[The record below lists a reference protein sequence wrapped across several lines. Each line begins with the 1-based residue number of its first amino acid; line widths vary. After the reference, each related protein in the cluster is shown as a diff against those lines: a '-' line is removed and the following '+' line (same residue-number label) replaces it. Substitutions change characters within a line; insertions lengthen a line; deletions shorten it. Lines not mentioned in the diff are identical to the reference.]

1 MPMNTN
7 EYQDVLDHV
16 VTIVKQARTNAVQ
29 KASAEMVRMYWLIG
43 NQIVERSEWGNKFVD
58 TLSRDIR
65 AAFPGV
71 KGFSPRSLKY
81 MAKFAREVDSQLC
94 SSYCTIPWGHIMKL
108 LDKTEPGEMRE
119 WYREAIVENG
129 WSQIVLDHQIDLHL
143 YERQALAGKVTNFD
157 RTLPAPNSEL
167 AQQALKDPY
176 IFDFIT
182 AKQNQ
187 QEHDIEEQM
196 LSNVTNL
203 LLELGTG
210 FAFMGRQYHLAV
222 GKEDFYIDLLFYNT
236 MLHCYIVIELK
247 NGRFKPE
254 YTGKLSFYVSAVNGE
269 LRGPSDGP
277 TIGLLL
283 CKSKDDVVARYAL
296 QDINQPI
303 GVSEYRLSDALPDDL
318 SSCLPSPE
326 DLESH
331 L

>member
-1 MPMNTN
+1 
-7 EYQDVLDHV
+7 
-16 VTIVKQARTNAVQ
+16 
-29 KASAEMVRMYWLIG
+29 
-43 NQIVERSEWGNKFVD
+43 
-58 TLSRDIR
+58 
-65 AAFPGV
+65 
-71 KGFSPRSLKY
+71 
-81 MAKFAREVDSQLC
+81 
-94 SSYCTIPWGHIMKL
+94 
-108 LDKTEPGEMRE
+108 
-119 WYREAIVENG
+119 
-129 WSQIVLDHQIDLHL
+129 
-143 YERQALAGKVTNFD
+143 
-157 RTLPAPNSEL
+157 
-167 AQQALKDPY
+167 
-176 IFDFIT
+176 
-182 AKQNQ
+182 
-187 QEHDIEEQM
+187 
-196 LSNVTNL
+196 
-203 LLELGTG
+203 
-210 FAFMGRQYHLAV
+210 MGRQYHLAV

-326 DLESH
+326 DLESR